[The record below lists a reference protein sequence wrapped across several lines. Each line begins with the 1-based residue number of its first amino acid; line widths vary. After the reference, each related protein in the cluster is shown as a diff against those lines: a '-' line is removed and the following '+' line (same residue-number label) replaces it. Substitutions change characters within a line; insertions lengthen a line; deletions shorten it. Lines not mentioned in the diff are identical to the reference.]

1 MSSYQSSY
9 HRGLVC
15 WCFSHFNHTLHFP
28 QARKNSQSEA
38 VVLQAIRN
46 AKGNN
51 FCVDCDA
58 PS

>member
-1 MSSYQSSY
+1 MKIFVTILCCV
-9 HRGLVC
+9 HV
-15 WCFSHFNHTLHFP
+15 FFP
-28 QARKNSQSEA
+28 QDRKNSLSEA
-38 VVLQAIRN
+38 VAMQAIRN